1 MRKSAL
7 PAFLLCLLAT
17 SCAKDAAEL
26 AQDVGVIP
34 AGCGANGARM
44 QATIDGASYCASAH
58 VHAIGTDDAVVVTG
72 VDLAGNTLVLQADTL
87 GVGDHLISE
96 AQNGLLYMHMGTAY
110 VVGPQQT
117 GTLSITQHDPAARAL
132 KASFN
137 ASVYNEASGAT
148 RAVQGDIDVVYSE

>member
-1 MRKSAL
+1 MLKYTT
-7 PAFLLCLLAT
+7 PAFLFCLLIT
-17 SCAKDAAEL
+17 SCAKDTAEV
-26 AQDVGVIP
+26 AQDLGVIP
-34 AGCGANGARM
+34 AGCGSNGARM
-44 QATIDGASYCASAH
+44 QATIDGATYCASAH
-58 VHAIGTDDAVVVTG
+58 VHAVGTDDAVVVTG
-72 VDLAGNTLVLQADTL
+72 VDLTGNSLILQADTL

-117 GTLSITQHDPAARAL
+117 GTLSITHHDPATRTL

-137 ASVYNEASGAT
+137 ASVFNEASGAI